1 MKSRMEDTY
10 RLVLRVALEML
21 VGLSICKESRVNWFR
36 SFVAVA
42 RYGSAWHVARTEIVS
57 SYRAFS
63 REKIEA
69 ELGAYVGLGHVNITL
84 RGNCAGALRPISN
97 ISLVAL

>member
-1 MKSRMEDTY
+1 MKSRLEAAN
-10 RLVLRVALEML
+10 RLVRSVAIKAL
-21 VGLSICKESRVNWFR
+21 VGLPICKETTVNWCVL
-36 SFVAVA
+36 FVTVG

-69 ELGAYVGLGHVNITL
+69 ELGAYIGLGHVNVTL
-84 RGNCAGALRPISN
+84 RGKPRWLQSSSLRWS
-97 ISLVAL
+97 

>member
-1 MKSRMEDTY
+1 
-10 RLVLRVALEML
+10 ML
-21 VGLSICKESRVNWFR
+21 VGLSSCKESTVNWFR
-36 SFVAVA
+36 LFVAVA
-42 RYGSAWHVARTEIVS
+42 RYGSAWHVGRSEIVS

-84 RGNCAGALRPISN
+84 RGNCAGAFPSIGN
-97 ISLVAL
+97 ISVLAL

>member
-1 MKSRMEDTY
+1 
-10 RLVLRVALEML
+10 
-21 VGLSICKESRVNWFR
+21 VNWCR
-36 SFVAVA
+36 LFVAVA

-69 ELGAYVGLGHVNITL
+69 ELGAYIGLGHVNVTL
-84 RGNCAGALRPISN
+84 RGKPRWLQSSSLERRCASQNLTF
-97 ISLVAL
+97 SL

>member
-1 MKSRMEDTY
+1 
-10 RLVLRVALEML
+10 L
-21 VGLSICKESRVNWFR
+21 
-36 SFVAVA
+36 FVAVA

-63 REKIEA
+63 REKVEA

-84 RGNCAGALRPISN
+84 RGNSKGN
-97 ISLVAL
+97 TSLVAL

>member
-1 MKSRMEDTY
+1 MLHTQIGE
-10 RLVLRVALEML
+10 RVKVL
-21 VGLSICKESRVNWFR
+21 VGLSTCKGTIVNWCHLC
-36 SFVAVA
+36 VAVA

-69 ELGAYVGLGHVNITL
+69 ELGAYIGLGHVNVTL
-84 RGNCAGALRPISN
+84 RGKPLTAAKLTELALGWTKLTFS
-97 ISLVAL
+97 S